1 MKKTYSTPEVEIT
14 TFSIK
19 EVLSAS
25 YPVEDNIE
33 DITNP
38 YEPVQPTMRPQKT

>member
-25 YPVEDNIE
+25 FPVESSVPEIV
-33 DITNP
+33 NP
-38 YEPVQPTMRPQKT
+38 NEPTQPTRPRV